1 MARSREQVIRLRFFE
16 GVASAAQLR
25 DVAGEGGRVARN
37 VHHAR
42 RLHFKDS
49 IAGGF
54 VQTLARGVHHEDV
67 NIAEASGGLTG
78 VRAVKLDIFRAVA
91 CGVLLRVF
99 DGLRHDL
106 HADGVLGAGGERERD
121 GACAAV
127 QVEHGFLARQTGAVH
142 RARIQTLGLRV
153 VDLIE
158 GVGGEQEGV
167 AAQSVLQHRLAPEH
181 VRAVAQNNVVA
192 ALVVV
197 DEDAG
202 ERRLGLSQP
211 LDKRFE
217 RGQLARR
224 GNQRQLAFAAFFAC
238 AHVNMANGAAF
249 GFVIVG
255 RNVKFAH
262 PLPHDARKPVGF
274 LGLDQAVLHRHD
286 VVAARTVEAGHDVAL
301 AVAADRILRLVAVV
315 LSGFRTRDAEQPA
328 AVLLADAGERV
339 AHLFLLGAK
348 LLLVGDVLIAAAAA
362 LVRHRTRRGDALAR
376 GRHNFLHAAER
387 NVLCDLDDAHI
398 ADVPGRCARHE
409 YRPSLDFRETR
420 AVRRV
425 IADPAAVNLVFHQF
439 HIRNPC
445 QAAQLRI
452 PVPFFSIDSFIIARA
467 AVPVQSMGEKRRL
480 SRAENFAAAA
490 VGIVWYSGKIFV
502 KKSRL
507 CAKYLLY
514 CK

>member
-1 MARSREQVIRLRFFE
+1 M
-16 GVASAAQLR
+16 
-25 DVAGEGGRVARN
+25 
-37 VHHAR
+37 
-42 RLHFKDS
+42 
-49 IAGGF
+49 
-54 VQTLARGVHHEDV
+54 
-67 NIAEASGGLTG
+67 
-78 VRAVKLDIFRAVA
+78 
-91 CGVLLRVF
+91 
-99 DGLRHDL
+99 
-106 HADGVLGAGGERERD
+106 
-121 GACAAV
+121 
-127 QVEHGFLARQTGAVH
+127 
-142 RARIQTLGLRV
+142 
-153 VDLIE
+153 
-158 GVGGEQEGV
+158 
-167 AAQSVLQHRLAPEH
+167 
-181 VRAVAQNNVVA
+181 
-192 ALVVV
+192 V

-255 RNVKFAH
+255 RNIKFAH

-376 GRHNFLHAAER
+376 GRHDFLHAAER

-425 IADPAAVNLVFHQF
+425 IRNLTTIRLILPAAVNLVFHQF

-467 AVPVQSMGEKRRL
+467 AVPVQSMGRSGGCRVPKILPRPL
-480 SRAENFAAAA
+480 SGLC
-490 VGIVWYSGKIFV
+490 GIP
-502 KKSRL
+502 
-507 CAKYLLY
+507 AKFL
-514 CK
+514 